1 MPVVLSETRGRIR
14 SPVDNARMGISCSR
28 RTRRSALNM
37 PAIPPDASIIFLD
50 VDGVLNSKVSRDT
63 GDHLPAS
70 EPLDNLVHIISSV
83 HAGTIVLSST
93 WRLDSLQR
101 NALAHVLASVG
112 LAFISATPDFSVSC
126 KGDRVDEILSWLETH
141 CKDGNRPW
149 VALDDL
155 DLLLMN
161 PKLRPPHFVRTRD
174 SIGLT
179 RENADEAIRLLQAQR
194 TGMIRS
200 S

>member
-1 MPVVLSETRGRIR
+1 MTP
-14 SPVDNARMGISCSR
+14 ARNTTEHTHM
-28 RTRRSALNM
+28 
-37 PAIPPDASIIFLD
+37 AIPLDASIIFLD

-63 GDHLPAS
+63 GNHLPA
-70 EPLDNLVHIISSV
+70 EEHLDNLVRICTSV

-93 WRLDSLQR
+93 WRLDSDAR
-101 NALAHVLASVG
+101 DALAHVLASVG

-126 KGDRVDEILSWLETH
+126 KGDRVDEILSWLDTH
-141 CKDGNRPW
+141 CTDGDRPW

-161 PKLRPPHFVRTRD
+161 PKLRPQHFVRTRD

-179 RENADEAIRLLQAQR
+179 RENADEAISLLQAQR
-194 TGMIRS
+194 TGHNPIIEMRS
-200 S
+200 GQSMDG